1 MKFYGTSLRVK
12 SAVPTKNM
20 DKLIAIVD
28 DEQDIRELVAIN
40 LKKAGYKVK
49 EYEDADSLLKV
60 LPRSIPDLIILDIM
74 MPGTDGI
81 QACKIIK
88 SSEKTSRIPIIML
101 TAKADESDKIVGL
114 ETGADDY
121 VTKPFSPRE
130 LTARV
135 KAVLRRGSKEQGSM
149 LKAGAITIDLEKH
162 EVRTALK
169 AKGKAEDKVVELTAT
184 EFKILEILIS
194 GKGKVLS
201 REQLLDNLWGGEKF
215 VIDRTIDVHVK
226 HLRTKLGDAGKT
238 IKNIRGVG
246 YKIET

>member
-1 MKFYGTSLRVK
+1 ME
-12 SAVPTKNM
+12 
-20 DKLIAIVD
+20 KLIAIVD

-40 LKKAGYKVK
+40 LKKAGFKVK

-60 LPRSIPDLIILDIM
+60 LPKSMPDLIILDIM

-88 SSEKTSRIPIIML
+88 SNEKTSRIPIIML

-135 KAVLRRGSKEQGSM
+135 KAVLRRG
-149 LKAGAITIDLEKH
+149 KAGEGTAVKAGTINIDLEKH
-162 EVRTALK
+162 EVKVR
-169 AKGKAEDKVVELTAT
+169 DKVVELTAT
-184 EFKILEILIS
+184 EFKILEILAS
-194 GKGKVLS
+194 KKGRVLS

-215 VIDRTIDVHVK
+215 VVDRTIDVHVK
-226 HLRTKLGDAGKT
+226 HLREKLGKAGEF

-246 YKIET
+246 YKLVS